1 MADAHG
7 VIVREVD
14 REPAGDLLRAPG
26 VCPRPILPPSMST
39 AFPGHGWAGHKSIGS
54 QCRVDRKLPLL
65 WRRAARSACHRAVV
79 ARYSRPR
86 FEWRHCAATPVRSS
100 TLFPPEPAS
109 DFPHWVAPR
118 AKKRDFLPLRE
129 QEIPARERLG
139 RFQTSRVVSPL
150 LSGTIL
156 SLPPAAHRPLAQH
169 PHSPSLPLLPPRT
182 VAAHL
187 VLPRRVD
194 LATTMAPAQTDPNAA
209 FESSSQPP
217 SSGCCDDH

>member
-1 MADAHG
+1 MGFVARFTASVTQYAFFVARAASALLLFHL
-7 VIVREVD
+7 IR
-14 REPAGDLLRAPG
+14 PAGRQ
-26 VCPRPILPPSMST
+26 PPSPTPCRPAQKPKLRQQLSRSPRR
-39 AFPGHGWAGHKSIGS
+39 FPPAPRTRDTG
-54 QCRVDRKLPLL
+54 P
-65 WRRAARSACHRAVV
+65 RAAWPIV
-79 ARYSRPR
+79 
-86 FEWRHCAATPVRSS
+86 
-100 TLFPPEPAS
+100 
-109 DFPHWVAPR
+109 
-118 AKKRDFLPLRE
+118 
-129 QEIPARERLG
+129 
-139 RFQTSRVVSPL
+139 QTSRVVSPL

-217 SSGCCDDH
+217 SSGCCDDHLSPLCEP